1 MKNTVRCYHCGNEY
15 SDKEVKEIIS
25 CGHCHKQMKINEKS
39 EKRFRIVRYLFV
51 LTICLVIAFCM
62 NMATGNNFIGLLIT
76 LGIAMLLANS
86 SDKWC
91 LKLTD
96 MVFGLEYEEY
106 TPVKIS
112 NKDRIK
118 MENQKKKKGLFKK

>member
-1 MKNTVRCYHCGNEY
+1 MKEIIRCYRCGKEY
-15 SDKEVKEIIS
+15 DRKDLKEIIS

-39 EKRFRIVRYLFV
+39 EKRFKIVRYMFV
-51 LTICLVIAFCM
+51 LSICLVIAFFM
-62 NMATGNNFIGLLIT
+62 NMATGNNLLGLLIT
-76 LGIAMLLANS
+76 LAIAMIMANS

-96 MVFGLEYEEY
+96 MIFGLQYEEY

-118 MENQKKKKGLFKK
+118 MENQNKKKGLFR